1 MLALLRSWVE
11 FETPSLEPARVAAFA
26 DVVADAFTAAGCRA
40 QRHPDALQLDFG
52 PTTDSGAKPV
62 LVIGHLDTVYACGT
76 LASMPFRIDGDRA
89 YGPGTFD
96 MKGGIVQALAAV
108 PSVNP
113 KARVRFLF
121 VYDEELGSPRSRSL
135 TERLARTASAVL
147 VLEPAAEGGKLKT
160 ERKGIAQYRVTAH
173 GVAAHAGVDFER
185 GASAI
190 VELARNLVEM
200 ASWSAPAAGLTVNP
214 GIVQGGTRGNVV
226 AAEATAQV
234 DVRGWTQADLE
245 SADRR
250 IRSLRPTDDRVRL
263 MIEGGINRPPL
274 EASPGGDRLFQ
285 RAHALGR
292 RLGLDL
298 TSTRTGGGSD
308 GNFTAAL
315 GIPTLDGLGMVGAG
329 AHAPHE
335 HIEIS
340 ALEDRVALL
349 AALLN
354 ELGQC

>member
-26 DVVADAFTAAGCRA
+26 DIVADAFAAAGCRA
-40 QRHPDALQLDFG
+40 LRHPDALQLDFG
-52 PTTDSGAKPV
+52 PATDSDAKPV
-62 LVIGHLDTVYACGT
+62 LVIGHLDTVYATGT
-76 LASMPFRIDGDRA
+76 LASMPFRMDCDRV

-96 MKGGIVQALAAV
+96 MKGGIVQALAAL

-121 VYDEELGSPRSRSL
+121 VYDEELGSPRSRPL
-135 TERLARTASAVL
+135 TERLARTASAAL

-160 ERKGIAQYRVTAH
+160 ERKGIAQYRVTAQ

-185 GASAI
+185 GASAV
-190 VELARNLVEM
+190 VELARRVLEM
-200 ASWSAPAAGLTVNP
+200 ASWSNPAAGLTVNP

-226 AAEATAQV
+226 AAEAAAQI
-234 DVRGWTQADLE
+234 DVRAWTLTDLE
-245 SADRR
+245 DADRR
-250 IRSLRPTDDRVRL
+250 INALRPTDSRVRL
-263 MIEGGINRPPL
+263 TIEGGINRPPL
-274 EASPGGDRLFQ
+274 EASQPGERLFQ
-285 RAHALGR
+285 RARDLGQ
-292 RLGLDL
+292 RLGLAL

-315 GIPTLDGLGMVGAG
+315 GVPTLDGLGMVGAG

-340 ALEDRVALL
+340 ALQGRVALL